1 MKSQGDLSPLDNSST
16 MKLTHAEID
25 RATEDFKF
33 SWPEKKKINTHTKNQ
48 KIKVDEFNPGS
59 GAENQQHRKVRDV
72 GENKMSNIVEIATCE
87 RNSERQSRF

>member
-1 MKSQGDLSPLDNSST
+1 MKSQDDLSPLDNSST

-33 SWPEKKKINTHTKNQ
+33 WWPEKNKHTHKKTK

-59 GAENQQHRKVRDV
+59 GAENQQHRKVRDI

-87 RNSERQSRF
+87 RNSGRQSRF